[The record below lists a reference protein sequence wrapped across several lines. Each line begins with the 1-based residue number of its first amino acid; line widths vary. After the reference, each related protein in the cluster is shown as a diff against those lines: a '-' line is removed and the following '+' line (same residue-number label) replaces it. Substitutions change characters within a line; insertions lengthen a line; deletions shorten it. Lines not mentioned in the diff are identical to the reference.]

1 MLTLHNEFRD
11 KLYQITNLSMKVN
24 KNDKQ
29 KIMNMIKDHV
39 EEIETLYN
47 SNNDHWSIETA
58 DLIVLCY
65 ELLIM
70 QDKDIDD
77 VFSRCLPRFDKK
89 LSMLEKIEES
99 K

>member
-47 SNNDHWSIETA
+47 SNNDHWS
-58 DLIVLCY
+58 
-65 ELLIM
+65 M
-70 QDKDIDD
+70 
-77 VFSRCLPRFDKK
+77 
-89 LSMLEKIEES
+89 
-99 K
+99 